1 MFYTVYIWY
10 YVYDFIIKSKMGTA
24 EHSIGNKQIYIRD
37 LDTFIDFVAM
47 AN

>member
-1 MFYTVYIWY
+1 MFYTVFIWY
-10 YVYDFIIKSKMGTA
+10 YVYDFIIKNGTA

-37 LDTFIDFVAM
+37 LDTIIDFVAM